1 MQKIPGNRKDQ
12 RKINENR
19 RKNWKNGETR
29 WKSKKTNEKPTKI
42 YENQR
47 KTNEIRW
54 KSTNN
59 RRSFRYVSMPVLE
72 AFETFLLFRVGS
84 VLPSIVECCWGCLT
98 CTLVLFGQPF
108 HHCLWNTCSLSFA
121 VCVKN
126 AIWSGASIIS
136 CLKFRRLFCTSSVKL
151 SCPVAFQQASQA
163 SPTVNAKPK
172 YTPLSKHV
180 LQGTCQLTETIASSS
195 NVEGKRNSSHERL
208 PNAFE
213 IWKSKLEALASHG
226 HPIEHSICPC
236 CLTFRTPPRCLATP
250 RGAS

>member
-1 MQKIPGNRKDQ
+1 MKIEENQ
-12 RKINENR
+12 R
-19 RKNWKNGETR
+19 
-29 WKSKKTNEKPTKI
+29 KTNESLW
-42 YENQR
+42 NQR

-84 VLPSIVECCWGCLT
+84 VLPSIVECCWDCLT

-126 AIWSGASIIS
+126 ATWSGASIIS

-208 PNAFE
+208 PNATFSSWAKHKKCRFSE
-213 IWKSKLEALASHG
+213 RAIKLSWSTTSDLSNPPLADFARS
-226 HPIEHSICPC
+226 
-236 CLTFRTPPRCLATP
+236 LRYFTNVATDVEKT
-250 RGAS
+250 RMRI